1 MEDEEDS
8 WSPGATEISTGMQIA
23 PKLLSLCW
31 EGYPLHYEREQGW
44 GFLVPFRSD
53 AEGVVRLPMA
63 ELLARCPV
71 PEFARQCASRAE
83 SDLAL
88 DMLPGQVEQ
97 HLGKREHYKKLSQK
111 QQRLETQYRGGFC

>member
-1 MEDEEDS
+1 MF
-8 WSPGATEISTGMQIA
+8 STLNLITCFRFDLQIFGQR
-23 PKLLSLCW
+23 LD
-31 EGYPLHYEREQGW
+31 YPLHYEREQGW

-53 AEGVVRLPMA
+53 AEGVDRLPMA

-71 PEFARQCASRAE
+71 PEFARQCASKAE